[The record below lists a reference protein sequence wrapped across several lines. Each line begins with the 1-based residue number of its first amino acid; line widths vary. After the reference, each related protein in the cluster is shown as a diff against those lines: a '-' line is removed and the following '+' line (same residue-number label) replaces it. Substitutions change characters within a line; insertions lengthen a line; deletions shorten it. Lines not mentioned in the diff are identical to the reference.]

1 MKKVLFAGL
10 LAFGLVGCASPVA
23 QCKDSVKVSCQRI
36 FECFDSATK
45 SSAGFVASFGAT
57 ETECNTK
64 QGSLSCANVTDEK
77 PCTDSSKKYSSEKA
91 AACIN
96 DFKSASC
103 ETIRGGTFAS
113 ANCDNTC
120 S

>member
-1 MKKVLFAGL
+1 MKKVLFASL

-23 QCKDSVKVSCQRI
+23 QCKESVKVSCQRI

-45 SSAGFVASFGAT
+45 SSAGFIAGFGAT

-64 QGSLSCANVTDEK
+64 QGSAACGSVTDEK
-77 PCTDSSKKYSSEKA
+77 PCSDSSKKYYPDKA
-91 AACIN
+91 AACIT
-96 DFKSASC
+96 DFKAASC
-103 ETIRGGTFAS
+103 ETIKGGTFTS
-113 ANCDNTC
+113 ANCDNSC